1 MSKVIISLHGVRS
14 KQKNNWQDKLG
25 KYIKDSG
32 RTDIY
37 YHAYK
42 YHWIP
47 AYFVIFPFIRRYYI
61 KRFKKFLYRKIY
73 PKYGQ
78 ENIHVVC
85 HSFGSHIAF
94 HALKKGMHTKKLIL
108 FGSVLH
114 CREDFNEIIPD
125 KIDELN
131 NFHSKTDEV
140 CMLNPLGHS
149 GAWGFRNKKT
159 KSKIWKKYPYKNKK
173 ITNHKCLITEH
184 TEWFPKSFSD
194 ILKLI

>member
-1 MSKVIISLHGVRS
+1 MSVIISIHGVRS
-14 KQKNNWQDKLG
+14 RGKWQKELG
-25 KYIKDSG
+25 EYIEKCG

-37 YHAYK
+37 YHE
-42 YHWIP
+42 YHYGWIP
-47 AYFVIFPFIRRYYI
+47 AFYSTIPFIRRYHI
-61 KRFKKFLYRKIY
+61 NRFRKWLYRKIY
-73 PKYGQ
+73 PLYG
-78 ENIHVVC
+78 EDITIC
-85 HSFGSHIAF
+85 AHSFGTYISF
-94 HALKKGMHTKKLIL
+94 HALKDSLGCKMLIL
-108 FGSVLH
+108 FGGILH
-114 CREDFNEIIPD
+114 CREDFEKIVPD
-125 KIDELN
+125 KIKSIE